1 MNETVEELA
10 RALDRWDELGWPR
23 PDLLLV
29 SGSGLAVE
37 LGDPGERRRPLA
49 DWLPFEPHSVPG
61 HPHEVELLETPSGAR
76 VLYQKGRLHSYQ
88 GYDAHQT
95 VFFVRLAAL
104 LGIHTLVMTNAAGG
118 LDPQLNPG
126 DLALVSDHLN
136 LIGLNPLQGELP
148 PEWGPRFPDMGEAYD
163 RELRELARTVGR
175 RLGLELREG
184 VYAGLA
190 GPSYETPAEVR
201 MLRGTGAQLVGM
213 STVLEVIAARHM
225 DVRCLCLSLVTNLA
239 AGVGEGP
246 TNHEE
251 VLEAGRAAADK
262 VRRLLRA
269 LLEEPALLDRP
280 VGPAAGSG

>member
-1 MNETVEELA
+1 
-10 RALDRWDELGWPR
+10 
-23 PDLLLV
+23 
-29 SGSGLAVE
+29 
-37 LGDPGERRRPLA
+37 
-49 DWLPFEPHSVPG
+49 
-61 HPHEVELLETPSGAR
+61 
-76 VLYQKGRLHSYQ
+76 
-88 GYDAHQT
+88 AHQT

-104 LGIHTLVMTNAAGG
+104 LGIHTRVMTNAAGG

-126 DLALVSDHLN
+126 DLALVSEHLN

-190 GPSYETPAEVR
+190 GPSYETQAEVR

-262 VRRLLRA
+262 LRRLLRA